1 MLASTFQHLRGIGPK
16 TEQALWRSGVESWDD
31 FESRHRVQSRL
42 FTNGYGDSLSLA
54 LESSRRALRD
64 GRVGFFADSLAR
76 REHYRIPLSFPSK
89 TIFLDIETTGLSVYY
104 DQVTVVGWSTGSRYN
119 AFIAGGDESALRHAL
134 SEAGIIVTFNGSL
147 FDLPFLRERFKNLT
161 IPPVHVDLRFL
172 ARRVGLAGGQKN
184 IELAVGIRRP
194 RDLEGLRGEAAPLLW
209 HKYKCGDIDALKLLL
224 AYNHADVEGMKG
236 IFDAVIRRLRKRRRL
251 PPRSLSIHLFSAERS
266 QLSMASDS
274 GSAESEV
281 RLVPYLGKTGPA
293 IKFDDLGFS
302 NEARRLRI
310 VGIDPTGSSS
320 RPSGWCATEGNRVV
334 TRRIATD
341 HELLEAT
348 LAVRPHLVSIDSPLS
363 LPRGRV
369 RASDDDPGRGQYGI
383 TRECERVLKKRGV
396 NVYPCLIQSMQA
408 LTERG
413 TRLTDQLRHLG
424 VPVIESYPGAAQ
436 DILRIPR
443 KRASLEFLKTGL
455 ADFGLIG
462 EFLSGEVSH
471 DELDAITS
479 ALVGILF
486 WSGRFEALGND
497 DEGYLIIPDLK
508 ADFGARKK
516 RRVIGLSGQIGAGK
530 TTAGRF
536 LESHGFR
543 YGRFSMVLADILR
556 QRSIEPTRQALQ
568 ALGEEMNRGAKQR
581 RLGTQLLRML
591 PDSGDLV
598 IDGLRHPEDH
608 ALLVETFGATFIH
621 VHIDVPLERLLSRQ
635 AESGGNPEE
644 LRAALSHPVEMN
656 VPTISS
662 LAHVRIT
669 NDTTLD
675 DFFIQLGAI
684 AGRETRDDFDS
695 ASCL

>member
-16 TEQALWRSGVESWDD
+16 KEQALWRSGIESWDD
-31 FESRHRVQSRL
+31 FESRHRIQSTL
-42 FTNGYGDSLSLA
+42 FTNGHGDPLFSA

-64 GRVGFFADSLAR
+64 GRVRFFAESLAR

-104 DQVTVVGWSTGSRYN
+104 DQVTLVGWSTGSQYN
-119 AFIAGGDESALRHAL
+119 VYIAGGDESALRRAL

-147 FDLPFLRERFKNLT
+147 FDLPFLRERFRNLS

-184 IELAVGIRRP
+184 VELAVGIRRP

-251 PPRSLSIHLFSAERS
+251 PSRSRWIHLFSAEPS
-266 QLSMASDS
+266 HLSIASDS

-293 IKFDDLGFS
+293 IKFEDLGFA

-320 RPSGWCATEGNRVV
+320 RLSGWCATEGNRVV
-334 TRRIATD
+334 TQRIATD
-341 HELLEAT
+341 QELLEAT

-369 RASDDDPGRGQYGI
+369 RASDDDPGRDQHGI

-396 NVYPCLIQSMQA
+396 NVYPCLIQSMQS

-413 TRLTDQLRHLG
+413 TGLTDQLRHLG

-462 EFLSGEVSH
+462 EFLSSEVSH

-508 ADFGARKK
+508 ADFGAWKK
-516 RRVIGLSGQIGAGK
+516 RKVIGLSGQIGAGK

-536 LESHGFR
+536 LESQGFR

-556 QRSIEPTRQALQ
+556 QRGIEPARQALQ
-568 ALGEEMNRGAKQR
+568 ALGEEVNRGAKQR
-581 RLGTQLLRML
+581 WLGTQLLRML

-608 ALLVETFGATFIH
+608 ALLVESFGPSFIH
-621 VHIDVPLERLLSRQ
+621 IHIDVPRELLLSRHV
-635 AESGGNPEE
+635 ESGGRTEE
-644 LRAALSHPVEMN
+644 LRAALSHPVEIN

-669 NDTTLD
+669 NNTSLD
-675 DFFIQLGAI
+675 NFFTQLGAI
-684 AGRETRDDFDS
+684 AAGEPQDDIDS